1 MIKLTAA
8 AATAYASVTGKLD
21 EHMPMVDLISTEA
34 IAAVLIS
41 VLMLPLLRRVMD

>member
-8 AATAYASVTGKLD
+8 AATAYAALTGKLD
-21 EHMPMVDLISTEA
+21 EHLQMVDLVSPEM